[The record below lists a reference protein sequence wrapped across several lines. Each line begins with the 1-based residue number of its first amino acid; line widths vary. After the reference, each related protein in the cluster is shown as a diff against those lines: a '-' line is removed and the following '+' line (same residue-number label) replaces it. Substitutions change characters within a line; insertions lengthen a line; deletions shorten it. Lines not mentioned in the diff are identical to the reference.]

1 MGEGTQSIR
10 VVPSTRR
17 NSPGWRMPRWCLAT
31 LALCA
36 GGIGAAPAGA
46 AVDTVIVSPADSLTE
61 EEEQELDEVIVSG
74 MTLRQMR
81 DAIIAAEQRF
91 YDRYNE
97 VNRVDD
103 FDIHCRN
110 HAPLGTRIKRRE
122 CLIAF
127 QEEAQ
132 MQYARAVLTGGY
144 SPDPVMMTLERRDE
158 FRRNALAVINGD
170 ARLRRLLRERER
182 LEEKYQAER
191 RKRFNGRWIRFE

>member
-1 MGEGTQSIR
+1 
-10 VVPSTRR
+10 
-17 NSPGWRMPRWCLAT
+17 MPRWY
-31 LALCA
+31 LALLAVCA
-36 GGIGAAPAGA
+36 TGLGGAPAIA
-46 AVDTVIVSPADSLTE
+46 AVDTLAGSPAHSLTE

-97 VNRVDD
+97 VNREDD

-132 MQYARAVLTGGY
+132 MMYARAVLNGDY
-144 SPDPVMMTLERRDE
+144 STDPVMMTLERRDE

-170 ARLRRLLRERER
+170 GRLRKLLRERER

-191 RKRFNGRWIRFE
+191 KKRFNGRWIRFE